1 MKPLTPGIHLAAGYL
16 AVVAVLTTFYW
27 IDFFTA
33 GSVHVRDDAVYLAFE
48 KAFPLADAWMAA
60 CSLLGAIGLW
70 RRRSWG
76 LLFGLLAA
84 SAQVFLACMDV
95 LFNLNEGN
103 YAIASAAM
111 VAEVAINLGLLV
123 GAPLLIAF
131 LWRRRHE
138 LLAPDHVHP
147 AAGTR
152 TPQDPRAAP
161 PPHR

>member
-1 MKPLTPGIHLAAGYL
+1 MRPITLGTRAAVGYL
-16 AVVAVLTTFYW
+16 ALVAVLTTLYW
-27 IDFFTA
+27 VDFFTS
-33 GSVHVRDDAVYLAFE
+33 GGVHVRDDAVYLAFE
-48 KAFPLADAWMAA
+48 RAFPLADAWMAA

-70 RRRSWG
+70 RQRSWG

-111 VAEVAINLGLLV
+111 AAEIVINAGLLV

-131 LWRRRHE
+131 LWRRRRE
-138 LLAPDHVHP
+138 LLA
-147 AAGTR
+147 
-152 TPQDPRAAP
+152 QDD
-161 PPHR
+161 

>member
-1 MKPLTPGIHLAAGYL
+1 MKRLNAGTHAAAGYL
-16 AVVAVLTTFYW
+16 AVVAMLTTLYW
-27 IDFFTA
+27 LDFFTS
-33 GSVHVRDDAVYLAFE
+33 GGVHVRDDAVYLAFE

-70 RRRSWG
+70 SQRAWG
-76 LLFGLLAA
+76 LLFGLLAG

-111 VAEVAINLGLLV
+111 TTEILINVGLLV

-131 LWRRRHE
+131 LWRQRHT
-138 LLAPDHVHP
+138 LLA
-147 AAGTR
+147 
-152 TPQDPRAAP
+152 QDQ
-161 PPHR
+161 

>member
-1 MKPLTPGIHLAAGYL
+1 MKPLTPGTHAAAGYL
-16 AVVAVLTTFYW
+16 AIVAVLTTLYW
-27 IDFFTA
+27 IDFFTS
-33 GSVHVRDDAVYLAFE
+33 GGVHVRDDAVYLAFE

-84 SAQVFLACMDV
+84 SAQIFLACMDV

-103 YAIASAAM
+103 YAIASVAM
-111 VAEVAINLGLLV
+111 AAEVLINVGLLV

-131 LWRRRHE
+131 LWQQRRA
-138 LLAPDHVHP
+138 LLA
-147 AAGTR
+147 
-152 TPQDPRAAP
+152 QDG
-161 PPHR
+161 

>member
-1 MKPLTPGIHLAAGYL
+1 MKPLTPGIHVAAGYL
-16 AVVAVLTTFYW
+16 SVVAALTTLYW
-27 IDFFTA
+27 IDFFTS
-33 GSVHVRDDAVYLAFE
+33 GGVHVRDDAVYLAFE

-60 CSLLGAIGLW
+60 CALLGAIGLW

-84 SAQVFLACMDV
+84 SAQIFLACMDV

-111 VAEVAINLGLLV
+111 AAEILINVGLLI

-131 LWRRRHE
+131 LWRQRRV
-138 LLAPDHVHP
+138 LLAHDE
-147 AAGTR
+147 
-152 TPQDPRAAP
+152 
-161 PPHR
+161 

>member
-1 MKPLTPGIHLAAGYL
+1 MRRLAVTVHVAAGYL
-16 AVVAVLTTFYW
+16 VLVAVLTALYW

-33 GSVHVRDDAVYLAFE
+33 GSMYVRGDAVYLAFE
-48 KAFPLADAWMAA
+48 RAFPLADAWMAV

-70 RRRSWG
+70 RRRPWG
-76 LLFGLLAA
+76 VLFGLLAA

-103 YAIASAAM
+103 YAIVSGAM
-111 VAEVAINLGLLV
+111 AAEVAINLALLA

-131 LWRRRHE
+131 LWRRRDE
-138 LLAPDHVHP
+138 LLAPDHARH

-152 TPQDPRAAP
+152 RP
-161 PPHR
+161 

>member
-1 MKPLTPGIHLAAGYL
+1 MKPLTPGTHAAAGYL
-16 AVVAVLTTFYW
+16 AVVAALTALYW
-27 IDFFTA
+27 IDFFTS
-33 GSVHVRDDAVYLAFE
+33 GGVHVRDDAVYLAFE

-103 YAIASAAM
+103 YAIASTAMAAEM
-111 VAEVAINLGLLV
+111 LINVGLLI

-131 LWRRRHE
+131 LWRQRHA
-138 LLAPDHVHP
+138 LL
-147 AAGTR
+147 G
-152 TPQDPRAAP
+152 QDG
-161 PPHR
+161 

>member
-1 MKPLTPGIHLAAGYL
+1 MKPLTPGTHAAAGYL
-16 AVVAVLTTFYW
+16 AVVAVLTTLYW
-27 IDFFTA
+27 IDFFTS
-33 GSVHVRDDAVYLAFE
+33 GGVHVRDDAVYLAFE

-95 LFNLNEGN
+95 LFNLNEDN
-103 YAIASAAM
+103 YAIVSAAM
-111 VAEVAINLGLLV
+111 AAEILINLGLLI

-131 LWRRRHE
+131 LWRQRQA
-138 LLAPDHVHP
+138 LLA
-147 AAGTR
+147 
-152 TPQDPRAAP
+152 QDG
-161 PPHR
+161 

>member
-1 MKPLTPGIHLAAGYL
+1 MKPLTPGTHAAAGYL
-16 AVVAVLTTFYW
+16 VVVAALTALYW
-27 IDFFTA
+27 IDFFTS
-33 GSVHVRDDAVYLAFE
+33 GGVHVRDDAVYLAFE

-84 SAQVFLACMDV
+84 SAQIFLACMDV

-111 VAEVAINLGLLV
+111 AAEILINVGLLI

-131 LWRRRHE
+131 LWRQRRV
-138 LLAPDHVHP
+138 LLAHDE
-147 AAGTR
+147 
-152 TPQDPRAAP
+152 
-161 PPHR
+161 

>member
-1 MKPLTPGIHLAAGYL
+1 MKRLSAGTHAAAGYL
-16 AVVAVLTTFYW
+16 AVVAVLTTLYW
-27 IDFFTA
+27 LDFFTS
-33 GSVHVRDDAVYLAFE
+33 GGVHVRDDAVYLAFE

-70 RRRSWG
+70 SRRAWG
-76 LLFGLLAA
+76 LLFGLLAG

-111 VAEVAINLGLLV
+111 ATEILINVGLLV

-131 LWRRRHE
+131 LWRQRRT
-138 LLAPDHVHP
+138 LLA
-147 AAGTR
+147 
-152 TPQDPRAAP
+152 QDQ
-161 PPHR
+161 